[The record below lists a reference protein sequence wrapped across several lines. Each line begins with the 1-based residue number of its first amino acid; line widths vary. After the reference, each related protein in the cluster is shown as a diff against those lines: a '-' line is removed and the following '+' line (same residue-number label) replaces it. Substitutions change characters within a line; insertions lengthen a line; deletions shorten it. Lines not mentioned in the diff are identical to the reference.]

1 MKNNINTKR
10 KFQIINA
17 TLPQVLIHSV
27 MARVVYIAW
36 ALKSELHLP
45 VTGRL
50 GTRLCARF
58 VKWMC
63 VKGALWGTPV
73 NTLIQ

>member
-10 KFQIINA
+10 KFRIINA

-27 MARVVYIAW
+27 MARVAYIAST
-36 ALKSELHLP
+36 LKSELHLP

-50 GTRLCARF
+50 GANLCGRI
-58 VKWMC
+58 VRWM
-63 VKGALWGTPV
+63 
-73 NTLIQ
+73 